1 MEGSVVGAP
10 VIGISSYVEQ
20 ASSGVWDTRAV
31 FLPWVYAAPVIAAGG
46 AVVVLPPQPPTPD
59 AVAAVLGTLDGLYL
73 AGGYDVDPAL
83 YGASAHTE
91 TDEPRPDRDAWEIAL
106 FNGACALELPVL
118 GVCRGA
124 QIANVA
130 RGGTLI
136 QHVPDTLGHQG
147 YQGGDAVY
155 RRVSV
160 SVDADSALATLH
172 PPVRDVPVYHH
183 QAIDSLGA
191 GLVVTAR
198 SVDGIVEA
206 VEDPSLTFCVAVQW
220 HPERDDLTQ
229 IWDGFVAAA
238 AAYRKARP

>member
-1 MEGSVVGAP
+1 MAAP
-10 VIGISSYVEQ
+10 VIGISSYAEQ
-20 ASSGVWDTRAV
+20 ATSGVWNTHAV
-31 FLPWVYAAPVIAAGG
+31 FLPWAYATPVISAGG

-83 YGASAHTE
+83 YRADAHAE
-91 TDEPRPDRDAWEIAL
+91 TDTPRPDRDAWEIAL
-106 FNGACALELPVL
+106 FNGACALGLPVL

-130 RGGTLI
+130 RGGTLT
-136 QHVPDTLGHQG
+136 QHLPDHVGHAG

-155 RRVSV
+155 RRVAV
-160 SVDADSALATLH
+160 SITADSQLASLH
-172 PPVRDVPVYHH
+172 PVHREVPVYHH
-183 QAIDSLGA
+183 QAIDAVGE

-198 SVDGIVEA
+198 SVDGVVEA
-206 VEDPSLTFCVAVQW
+206 VEDPSLKFCVAVQW

-229 IWDGFVAAA
+229 LWEGFIAAA
-238 AAYRKARP
+238 VAYRKVRP